1 MDGSGDG
8 GVQLVPI
15 VLHGRLAYEV
25 VLCFALLLGRIAV
38 ASGRFH
44 LIGEWN
50 APLQVDRPD
59 YQLELIGKMPEPK
72 SPNNRA
78 LP

>member
-1 MDGSGDG
+1 MGGSADG
-8 GVQLVPI
+8 GVELVPI
-15 VLHGRLAYEV
+15 VLHVELAYEV

-38 ASGRFH
+38 ASGRLH
-44 LIGEWN
+44 RIGEWN

-59 YQLELIGKMPEPK
+59 YQLELIGKMPGPR

-78 LP
+78 LT